1 MVVALVLGLG
11 MSAALVLVAIFLVGV
26 SGVPGLLFGR
36 RSPAGERVAVTSVVL
51 GSALGL
57 AVAFGAMGKAMSLA
71 RDWQVPGGELAI
83 RVDGLSAL
91 FLVPLFVVAP
101 LGSIYG
107 LEYWRQ
113 SDHPDDGRKLRLFY
127 GLLTAGIALLL
138 VANNAVLFLVGW
150 ETMAL
155 AAFFCITT
163 EDERDDVRHTGYV
176 YLVATRIGTLAL
188 FAMFAILHAA
198 SGSWDFSAPL
208 HPISSSA
215 ATAVFVLALLGFGL
229 KAGLMPLHVWLPGAH
244 ANAPSHVSALM
255 SGVLIKT
262 GIYGIARVC
271 SFFQQPPIAWGA
283 TLLGVGAVS
292 GILGVAFAIGQ
303 HDLKRLL
310 AYHSV
315 ENIGIITMGLG
326 VAMLGRAVGSPPL
339 VALGLA
345 GGLLHVWNHALFK
358 ALLFLSAGSVVHAT
372 GTREI
377 DQLGGLA
384 ARMPRT
390 ALAFLFGAIAI
401 CGLPPLNGFVSE
413 LFVYLGL
420 GRTIGSAHLWLLGAF
435 GPPALALV
443 GALAVACF
451 VKAHGAV
458 FLGQARS
465 PRTERAHDPGA
476 AMLGPIVVLGSACAF
491 IGLAPIAVAPVLES
505 ATSAWAPE
513 VATVV
518 APLDTLAPL
527 HLVSVA
533 SLGLLV
539 LVGVCATWLAKT
551 TREPATAAGP
561 TWDCGYASPSPR
573 MQYTASS
580 FAQTLVGFFSWA
592 LRPETRASSVRGLFP
607 PATEFHSHVPDT
619 VLDRAVVPL
628 SRGGASALRW
638 FRWVQHGNV
647 HLYLVYIL
655 ATVLVLALVS
665 R

>member
-1 MVVALVLGLG
+1 MSPVLAL
-11 MSAALVLVAIFLVGV
+11 AAISLVGV
-26 SGVPGLLFGR
+26 SGFPGLLCGR
-36 RSPAGERVAVTSVVL
+36 RSAVGERLALLLVVV
-51 GSALGL
+51 GSAIGL
-57 AVAFGAMGKAMSLA
+57 AVAFGGLSTAASLE
-71 RDWQVPGGELAI
+71 RGWPVPGGALGI
-83 RVDGLSAL
+83 RVDGLTAL

-101 LGSIYG
+101 LGAIYG
-107 LEYWRQ
+107 LEYWPQ
-113 SDHPDDGRKLRLFY
+113 SEHDDDGRKLRLFY

-138 VANNAVLFLVGW
+138 VASNAVLFLVGW

-163 EDERDDVRHTGYV
+163 EDRRDDVRQSGYV
-176 YLVATRIGTLAL
+176 YLVATRIGTLLL
-188 FAMFAILHAA
+188 FAMFAVLHAA
-198 SGSWDFSAPL
+198 TASWNFARPE
-208 HPISSSA
+208 HAIPSSA

-271 SFFQQPPIAWGA
+271 SFFDAPPVAWGA
-283 TLLGVGAVS
+283 TLLSIGAASGV
-292 GILGVAFAIGQ
+292 LGVAFAIGQ

-326 VAMLGRAVGSPPL
+326 VAMLGRAVGSPLL
-339 VALGLA
+339 VALGIA

-358 ALLFLSAGSVVHAT
+358 ALLFLAAGSVLHAA

-377 DQLGGLA
+377 DRLGGLA
-384 ARMPRT
+384 AKMPRT
-390 ALAFLFGAIAI
+390 AFAFFIGAVAI

-420 GRTIGSAHLWLLGAF
+420 SHTLGSARLWILGAI
-435 GPPALALV
+435 GAPALALI

-451 VKAHGAV
+451 VKAYGAV

-465 PRTERAHDPGA
+465 PHTARAHEVGP
-476 AMLGPIVVLGSACAF
+476 AMLGPMALLGLACAL
-491 IGLAPIAVAPVLES
+491 IGLAPSAVAPVLES
-505 ATSAWAPE
+505 ATAAWAPQ
-513 VATVV
+513 
-518 APLDTLAPL
+518 
-527 HLVSVA
+527 VA
-533 SLGLLV
+533 SLAAPVDDIAPLRFLSVAGLV
-539 LVGVCATWLAKT
+539 LLALVAICGAWLAKSIRVAET
-551 TREPATAAGP
+551 SSAP
-561 TWDCGYASPSPR
+561 TWDCGYSAPSAR

-592 LRPETRASSVRGLFP
+592 LRPEIHTSAARGLFP
-607 PATEFHSHVPDT
+607 SPAEFHTHVPDT

-647 HLYLVYIL
+647 HLYLLYIL
-655 ATVLVLALVS
+655 AAVLVLALVS

>member
-1 MVVALVLGLG
+1 ML
-11 MSAALVLVAIFLVGV
+11 
-26 SGVPGLLFGR
+26 
-36 RSPAGERVAVTSVVL
+36 L
-51 GSALGL
+51 GSAVGL
-57 AVAFGAMGKAMSLA
+57 AVAFGAMGKARSLA
-71 RDWQVPGGELAI
+71 LDWQVPGGDLAV
-83 RVDGLSAL
+83 RVDALTAL

-101 LGSIYG
+101 LGAIYG

-113 SDHPDDGRKLRLFY
+113 SDHPGDGRKLRLFY

-163 EDERDDVRHTGYV
+163 EDGRDDVRHSGYV

-188 FAMFAILHAA
+188 FAMFATLHAA
-198 SGSWDFSAPL
+198 SGSWDFAAPV
-208 HPISSSA
+208 HPISSCA
-215 ATAVFVLALLGFGL
+215 ATAVFVLALFGFGL

-262 GIYGIARVC
+262 GIYGITRVC
-271 SFFQQPPIAWGA
+271 SFFPQPPVAWGA
-283 TLLGVGAVS
+283 TLLGLGAVS

-326 VAMLGRAVGSPPL
+326 VAMLGRAVGSAPL
-339 VALGLA
+339 VALGIA

-358 ALLFLSAGSVVHAT
+358 ALLFLSAGSVLHAT

-377 DQLGGLA
+377 DRLGGLA

-390 ALAFLFGAIAI
+390 AFAFLFGAVAI

-420 GRTIGSAHLWLLGAF
+420 ARTIGSARLWLLGAF
-435 GPPALALV
+435 GAPALALI

-465 PRTERAHDPGA
+465 GTEHAHDPGA
-476 AMLGPIVVLGSACAF
+476 AMLGPIVVLGSACAL
-491 IGLAPIAVAPVLES
+491 IGLAPIVVSPVLES
-505 ATSAWAPE
+505 ATFAWAPE

-527 HLVSVA
+527 RPVSVA
-533 SLGLLV
+533 GVGLLI
-539 LVGVCATWLAKT
+539 LVGACAAWLAKT
-551 TREPATAAGP
+551 AREPTATSGP
-561 TWDCGYASPSPR
+561 TWDCGYASPSAR

-592 LRPETRASSVRGLFP
+592 LRPEMHVSSVRGFFP

-628 SRGGASALRW
+628 SRGGARALRW

>member
-1 MVVALVLGLG
+1 MVIAVVQELG
-11 MSAALVLVAIFLVGV
+11 MSASLVLVAILLLGV
-26 SGVPGLLFGR
+26 SGIPGLLWGR
-36 RSPAGERVAVTSVVL
+36 RSPAGERIAVFLVAV
-51 GSALGL
+51 GSAIGLG
-57 AVAFGAMGKAMSLA
+57 GALGGIAKPTSLA
-71 RDWQVPGGELAI
+71 SGWAVPGGELAVRI
-83 RVDGLSAL
+83 DGLTAL

-113 SDHPDDGRKLRLFY
+113 SDHAGDGRKLRLFY
-127 GLLTAGIALLL
+127 GLLATGIALLL
-138 VANNAVLFLVGW
+138 VASNAVLFLVGW

-163 EDERDDVRHTGYV
+163 EDGRDEVRQSGYV
-176 YLVATRIGTLAL
+176 YLVATRIGTLLL
-188 FAMFAILHAA
+188 FAMFAVLHAA
-198 SGSWDFSAPL
+198 TGSWAFAPPG
-208 HPISSSA
+208 HPIAPST
-215 ATAVFVLALLGFGL
+215 ATAIFVLALSGFGL

-271 SFFQQPPIAWGA
+271 SFFDHPPIAWGA
-283 TLLGVGAVS
+283 ALLGIGAVS

-326 VAMLGRAVGSPPL
+326 VAMLGRATSSAPL
-339 VALGLA
+339 VALGIA

-358 ALLFLSAGSVVHAT
+358 ALLFLSAGSVLHAT

-384 ARMPRT
+384 PKMPRT
-390 ALAFLFGAIAI
+390 AFAFFFGAVAI

-413 LFVYLGL
+413 LFIYLGL
-420 GRTIGSAHLWLLGAF
+420 SRTITATQLWVLAAF
-435 GPPALALV
+435 GAPALALI

-451 VKAHGAV
+451 VKAYGAV
-458 FLGQARS
+458 FLGQPRS
-465 PRTERAHDPGA
+465 PRTAHAHDPGA
-476 AMLGPIVVLGSACAF
+476 AMFGPMAVLGLACAL
-491 IGLAPIAVAPVLES
+491 IGLMPAAVAPVLES
-505 ATSAWAPE
+505 ATAAWAPD
-513 VATVV
+513 VV
-518 APLDTLAPL
+518 APIEVLAPL
-527 HLVSVA
+527 HLVSVTGL
-533 SLGLLV
+533 SLLL
-539 LVGVCATWLAKT
+539 LMGTCAVWLA
-551 TREPATAAGP
+551 RAMRGAERATGP
-561 TWDCGYASPSPR
+561 TWDCGYAAPSPR

-580 FAQTLVGFFSWA
+580 FAQTLVALFSWA
-592 LRPETRASSVRGLFP
+592 LRPEIHTSLARGLFP
-607 PATEFHSHVPDT
+607 SAATFHSHVPDT

-655 ATVLVLALVS
+655 ATLLVLALVS